1 MSRYE
6 SRAAVI
12 KAAAA
17 AMNWQ
22 VRWTR
27 QRSRI
32 YFHVD
37 IGNSKSRHVTVG
49 DWVNEWYPKA
59 VMTSW
64 DNRGGTYFICDI
76 WQALKTLP

>member
-12 KAAAA
+12 RAAAA
-17 AMNWQ
+17 AMDWRL
-22 VRWTR
+22 RWTR

-32 YFHVD
+32 YLHVD
-37 IGNSKSRHVTVG
+37 IGDSKSGHITVG
-49 DWVNEWYPKA
+49 DWVNEWYPGA

-64 DNRGGTYFICDI
+64 GSRGGTYFICDI
-76 WQALKTLP
+76 WQVLKS